1 MNTAGSG
8 QHESRWILSTD
19 LSTSLVCAEPDPLLV
34 EFCSLASLITG
45 FFGNIALYQV
55 RNGASDP
62 FVGPLGEGAGKIDVG
77 RALAAL
83 RDGVVIYSA
92 ASGSGDDAGTR
103 PRDLQG
109 SWQIGAIRAGASE
122 TQAFVV
128 HAAPGVSAGARFEYS
143 GGHPSDGSTAL
154 PASWVRLPGGSTNVR
169 SGRDQTVKLKLS
181 VPANAPAGN
190 YSGTVLARIS
200 NGQMLHV
207 PVFASVALHDVD
219 QAAGSDPG
227 RQARIISAGDVYAKA
242 NTVWPSVAGSSG
254 TGSGSDWLVFPVELS
269 AGLGEARFSV
279 WDAAAGDETY
289 DLYVYR
295 SGYSLLAS
303 THPFAAPGVTDAAA
317 NDARGPSTA
326 AAPQA
331 LTLEAPLPGRYYVAV
346 SRAKVGP
353 LPGSGDSGA
362 FVLTLDEVAH

>member
-1 MNTAGSG
+1 
-8 QHESRWILSTD
+8 
-19 LSTSLVCAEPDPLLV
+19 
-34 EFCSLASLITG
+34 
-45 FFGNIALYQV
+45 
-55 RNGASDP
+55 
-62 FVGPLGEGAGKIDVG
+62 
-77 RALAAL
+77 
-83 RDGVVIYSA
+83 
-92 ASGSGDDAGTR
+92 
-103 PRDLQG
+103 
-109 SWQIGAIRAGASE
+109 
-122 TQAFVV
+122 
-128 HAAPGVSAGARFEYS
+128 
-143 GGHPSDGSTAL
+143 
-154 PASWVRLPGGSTNVR
+154 LPGGSTNVR
-169 SGRDQTVKLKLS
+169 SGRDQTVKLKVS
-181 VPANAPAGN
+181 VPASAPAGN

-219 QAAGSDPG
+219 QAAGNDPG
-227 RQARIISAGDVYAKA
+227 RQAKIISAGDVYAKA

-295 SGYSLLAS
+295 SDYSLLAS

-331 LTLEAPLPGRYYVAV
+331 LALGAPLPGRYYVAV

-362 FVLTLDEVAH
+362 FVLTLDEVAR